1 MQLKPERWLD
11 HGEKRNTAALLG
23 EKSKTAP
30 QCRLTSF
37 VVDRIVTAK
46 FGFSKLV
53 GRVRMVREGTQDARE
68 RGPLALP

>member
-30 QCRLTSF
+30 NVASPVLLS
-37 VVDRIVTAK
+37 I
-46 FGFSKLV
+46 GL
-53 GRVRMVREGTQDARE
+53 
-68 RGPLALP
+68 